1 MKVKNYKGKSLD
13 KIYQAVQ
20 RDLGPKAVVVSSRKC
35 SEGGLLGGLLGGSGY
50 ELVAVVDDQAADKS
64 LFENAFSNEVW
75 SRFSELQ
82 AAQFRR
88 MEEAVREIR
97 SEMRT
102 MKRDAGGSALAPTPS
117 IRREEALPEYAKG
130 WDPRFIKKVRGQMPA
145 FFEGQQT
152 ARQAETLSSLLRVES
167 HFPVRQTRRPH
178 TVVLVGPTGAGKTT
192 TVAKLASRW
201 GMESGMKVGIITTD
215 TYRVAAVDQIKEYAT
230 LLGVELKVVFNAAE
244 AKRAAQA
251 FADRDVILVDTG
263 GRNHYDQASLK
274 ELRSILEAMGPFT
287 VMLALPATWN
297 ISQIPEVIRN
307 YGVLRPDYLVMTKV
321 DETKNYD
328 LLTVARCESTC
339 PVAFLTNGQRVP
351 QDIEAASADRLVKML
366 LQK

>member
-20 RDLGPKAVVVSSRKC
+20 RDLGPKAVVVSSRKIN
-35 SEGGLLGGLLGGSGY
+35 EGGLLGMLGGGGY
-50 ELVAVVDDQAADKS
+50 ELVAVADDQAADKS
-64 LFENAFSNEVW
+64 LFDNTFSTEVW

-97 SEMRT
+97 AEMRT
-102 MKRDAGGSALAPTPS
+102 MKRDAGPAAPLPS
-117 IRREEALPEYAKG
+117 IKREEALPDYAKG
-130 WDPRFIKKVRGQMPA
+130 WDPRFIKKVRAQMPS
-145 FFEGQQT
+145 FFQERQT
-152 ARQAETLSSLLRVES
+152 ARQAETLAALLRIEPD
-167 HFPVRQTRRPH
+167 FPLKQTRRPH

-192 TVAKLASRW
+192 TVAKLAARW
-201 GMESGMKVGIITTD
+201 GMENGLKIGLITTD
-215 TYRVAAVDQIKEYAT
+215 TYRVAAVDQIQEYAT
-230 LLGVELKVVFNAAE
+230 LLGVELKVVSNTQE
-244 AKRAAQA
+244 ARRAVQA

-263 GRNHYDQASLK
+263 GRNHYDQQSLR
-274 ELRSILEAMGPFT
+274 ELRGMLEVMGPFT

-297 ISQIPEVIRN
+297 VGQTPEVIRN
-307 YGVLRPDYLVMTKV
+307 YNVLRPDYLVITKV
-321 DETKNYD
+321 DETSNYD

-351 QDIEAASADRLVKML
+351 QDMETAGRDRMVKML
-366 LQK
+366 LRK

>member
-13 KIYQAVQ
+13 KIYKAVQ
-20 RDLGPKAVVVSSRKC
+20 RDLGPKAVVVSSRKIN
-35 SEGGLLGGLLGGSGY
+35 EGGLLGILGGGGY
-50 ELVAVVDDQAADKS
+50 ELVAVADDQAADKS
-64 LFENAFSNEVW
+64 LFESTFSAEVW
-75 SRFSELQ
+75 TRFSELQ
-82 AAQFRR
+82 ATQFRR

-97 SEMRT
+97 TEMRT
-102 MKRDAGGSALAPTPS
+102 MKRDTSLPPPPS
-117 IRREEALPEYAKG
+117 IKREEALPDYAKG
-130 WDPRFIKKVRGQMPA
+130 WDPRFIKKVRGQMPT
-145 FFEGQQT
+145 FFEGQQ
-152 ARQAETLSSLLRVES
+152 AVRQAETLSALLRIEQN
-167 HFPVRQTRRPH
+167 FPVQQTRRPH
-178 TVVLVGPTGAGKTT
+178 TVVMVGPTGAGKTT

-201 GMESGMKVGIITTD
+201 GMENGLKVGIITTD

-244 AKRAAQA
+244 AKRAVQS

-263 GRNHYDQASLK
+263 GRNHYDQQNLK
-274 ELRSILEAMGPFT
+274 ELRTMLEAMGPFT

-351 QDIEAASADRLVKML
+351 QDIETASSDRIVKML

>member
-1 MKVKNYKGKSLD
+1 MKVKNYKGRSLD
-13 KIYQAVQ
+13 KIYKAVQ

-35 SEGGLLGGLLGGSGY
+35 NEGGLLGILGGGGY
-50 ELVAVVDDQAADKS
+50 ELVAVADDQTADKS
-64 LFENAFSNEVW
+64 LFENAFSTEVW
-75 SRFSELQ
+75 TRFSELQ
-82 AAQFRR
+82 SAQFRR

-97 SEMRT
+97 AEMRT
-102 MKRDAGGSALAPTPS
+102 MKRDAGPAQLPS
-117 IRREEALPEYAKG
+117 IKREEALPAFAQG
-130 WDPRFIKKVRGQMPA
+130 WDPRFIKKVRAQLPS
-145 FFEGQQT
+145 FFDGHQ
-152 ARQAETLSSLLRVES
+152 AVRQAETLAALLRVEPN
-167 HFPVRQTRRPH
+167 FPVKQTRRPH

-201 GMESGMKVGIITTD
+201 GMENGLKVGIITTD

-244 AKRAAQA
+244 ARRAAQS

-263 GRNHYDQASLK
+263 GRNHYDQESLK

-297 ISQIPEVIRN
+297 SSQTPDVIRN

-339 PVAFLTNGQRVP
+339 PVAFITNGQRVP
-351 QDIEAASADRLVKML
+351 QDIEAANSDRIVKML
-366 LQK
+366 LQR